1 MSRVELYERIRIDNR
16 EEGLS
21 IRALAERHH
30 VHRRNVREALASA
43 LPPERKVPER
53 EAPALGPWMLLIR
66 AWLVADREAP
76 RKQRHTARRVHQRL
90 VAEYGAVVAES
101 TVRAFVAQVNFE
113 LDNTLRVVTVP
124 QTHGPGEEAE
134 VDFGEFVAYID
145 GVAVKCWMFCMR
157 LSHSGRGF
165 HVAFSHQ
172 AQEAFFEGHVL
183 AFAHFGGV
191 ALRIR
196 YDNLKPAVIKV
207 LLGRDRT
214 ENERFIA
221 LRSHYGFDSFYCQPG
236 IEGAHE
242 KGGVE
247 GDVGRFRRRHLV
259 PVPCVASIAELN
271 EMLAAGDAIDD
282 ERHIARRAE
291 PVGVTAAAEVA
302 WMRALPDEPFDAAA
316 VLSAKVDTKGRVSV
330 RQSFYSVP
338 VGLARRHVT
347 VRLGAQ
353 ALEVVADGRV
363 VARHERSLHKGTED
377 LVLDHYLEILVRK
390 PGALPGSTALAQA
403 RASGSFGPTHERFW
417 DEARRRLGDGAG
429 TRALIGVVLLQRRM
443 PADVVVAAMD
453 AALAVGSVD
462 AEVVAIEARR
472 LADRRPPA
480 AVVPIGT
487 GARDVRPAPR
497 LDGYDALLTV
507 AAGGGS

>member
-1 MSRVELYERIRIDNR
+1 
-16 EEGLS
+16 
-21 IRALAERHH
+21 
-30 VHRRNVREALASA
+30 
-43 LPPERKVPER
+43 
-53 EAPALGPWMLLIR
+53 
-66 AWLVADREAP
+66 
-76 RKQRHTARRVHQRL
+76 
-90 VAEYGAVVAES
+90 
-101 TVRAFVAQVNFE
+101 
-113 LDNTLRVVTVP
+113 
-124 QTHGPGEEAE
+124 
-134 VDFGEFVAYID
+134 
-145 GVAVKCWMFCMR
+145 VAVKCWMFCMR

-183 AFAHFGGV
+183 AFEHFGGV
-191 ALRIR
+191 PHRIR

-221 LRSHYGFDSFYCQPG
+221 LRSHYGFDSFYCLPG

-247 GDVGRFRRRHLV
+247 GEVGRFRRRHLV
-259 PVPCVASIAELN
+259 PVPRVASMAELN
-271 EMLAAGDAIDD
+271 ALLAAGDAIDD

-291 PVGVTAAAEVA
+291 PVGVAATREVA
-302 WMRALPDEPFDAAA
+302 SMRPLPEVPFDCAA

-403 RASGSFGPTHERFW
+403 RASGSFGATHERFW

-443 PADVVVAAMD
+443 AADVVTAAME
-453 AALAVGSVD
+453 AVLALGSVD
-462 AEVVAIEARR
+462 VEVVAIEARR

-480 AVVPIGT
+480 PVVPIGT
-487 GARDVRPAPR
+487 GARDTRPAPR
-497 LDGYDALLTV
+497 LDDYDTLLAT
-507 AAGGGS
+507 GGGS